1 MVMATSG
8 GMVADD
14 GRRCASTSS
23 YPKTQPRTVSDRV
36 VLTLVSSDELDAHLM
51 RKFQHSMDWTPW
63 TTRRRKS
70 LVLLGRAT
78 DYESAALTD

>member
-36 VLTLVSSDELDAHLM
+36 VLTLVSSDELQ
-51 RKFQHSMDWTPW
+51 RNVEEWTVY
-63 TTRRRKS
+63 RIS
-70 LVLLGRAT
+70 
-78 DYESAALTD
+78 DESLTDAAGGPG